1 MILDRVP
8 IIPQRALR
16 FDMGFLRLPDAY
28 NLTLQNSPILQS
40 MSAAGFIVNAIIGFL
55 TN

>member
-1 MILDRVP
+1 MVLDRVL

-16 FDMGFLRLPDAY
+16 FDMGFLGLPDAY
-28 NLTLQNSPILQS
+28 NLTLRNSPILQS
-40 MSAAGFIVNAIIGFL
+40 MSATRFIVNAVVGFP